1 MLSEV
6 SRYVT
11 SRLQLRARFRF
22 SPHRIPVLNM
32 SLDALKAE
40 IAIKRKATPDG
51 SSRPSKY
58 MRRGDLE
65 KLKEEQERKEREE
78 KEKARLEKEQKER
91 EAAEE
96 KAKEKF
102 AIDVEALKAVVID
115 YAIRLVIVIEIQ
127 KWFGLAV
134 S

>member
-1 MLSEV
+1 
-6 SRYVT
+6 
-11 SRLQLRARFRF
+11 
-22 SPHRIPVLNM
+22 M

-51 SSRPSKY
+51 PSRPSKY

-96 KAKEKF
+96 KAKEKVS
-102 AIDVEALKAVVID
+102 ISTLCTQI
-115 YAIRLVIVIEIQ
+115 LVLRRS
-127 KWFGLAV
+127 WRTGC
-134 S
+134 

>member
-1 MLSEV
+1 
-6 SRYVT
+6 
-11 SRLQLRARFRF
+11 
-22 SPHRIPVLNM
+22 M

-78 KEKARLEKEQKER
+78 KEKEKEKARLEKEQKER

-96 KAKEKF
+96 KAKEKVSMSTLCTQF
-102 AIDVEALKAVVID
+102 
-115 YAIRLVIVIEIQ
+115 LVLRRS
-127 KWFGLAV
+127 WRTGC
-134 S
+134 

>member
-1 MLSEV
+1 
-6 SRYVT
+6 
-11 SRLQLRARFRF
+11 
-22 SPHRIPVLNM
+22 M

-91 EAAEE
+91 EATEA
-96 KAKEKF
+96 KAKEK
-102 AIDVEALKAVVID
+102 
-115 YAIRLVIVIEIQ
+115 
-127 KWFGLAV
+127 V
-134 S
+134 SISTLCTKSLY

>member
-1 MLSEV
+1 
-6 SRYVT
+6 
-11 SRLQLRARFRF
+11 
-22 SPHRIPVLNM
+22 M

-96 KAKEKF
+96 KAKEKVSMS
-102 AIDVEALKAVVID
+102 ILCTQN
-115 YAIRLVIVIEIQ
+115 LVLRRS
-127 KWFGLAV
+127 WRTGC
-134 S
+134 

>member
-1 MLSEV
+1 
-6 SRYVT
+6 
-11 SRLQLRARFRF
+11 
-22 SPHRIPVLNM
+22 M

-96 KAKEKF
+96 KAKEKVSMSILC
-102 AIDVEALKAVVID
+102 AKI
-115 YAIRLVIVIEIQ
+115 LVLRRS
-127 KWFGLAV
+127 WRTGC
-134 S
+134 

>member
-1 MLSEV
+1 
-6 SRYVT
+6 
-11 SRLQLRARFRF
+11 
-22 SPHRIPVLNM
+22 M

-96 KAKEKF
+96 KAKEKVS
-102 AIDVEALKAVVID
+102 ISTLCTQI
-115 YAIRLVIVIEIQ
+115 LVLRRS
-127 KWFGLAV
+127 WRTGC
-134 S
+134 